1 MLGGL
6 DQQQEIEV
14 IDLEHLRLIPE
25 DTIDDILNEVHAI
38 FILKKSLISRVS
50 PQQNDLILL

>member
-25 DTIDDILNEVHAI
+25 DTIDDILNEVHTI